1 MRKMFNDV
9 SQFIKTTTREVGG
22 NASTI
27 QMLRPSNT
35 TSALGRPNHG
45 LYFYRN
51 TQKSGIVSC
60 KSTFP
65 HTPSLYC
72 LSFLFGLFSAPEL
85 EYSLFSLPIG
95 AILKNIMSGTTT
107 CQQLLLW
114 DQNFSHKTN
123 MAAKHPFPSLKL
135 SSTIHF
141 EGRVSFLNHLCC
153 C

>member
-51 TQKSGIVSC
+51 TQKSGIVS
-60 KSTFP
+60 SASNLP
-65 HTPSLYC
+65 HTPPPFIASLSSLDYFPLQS
-72 LSFLFGLFSAPEL
+72 LSILYFHCPSERFLKILCPE
-85 EYSLFSLPIG
+85 
-95 AILKNIMSGTTT
+95 
-107 CQQLLLW
+107 QQLVN
-114 DQNFSHKTN
+114 NFYYEIKIFHIKLIWQRSI
-123 MAAKHPFPSLKL
+123 PFP
-135 SSTIHF
+135 H
-141 EGRVSFLNHLCC
+141 
-153 C
+153 